1 MAERAD
7 DRLLRLL
14 GIVAYLDGAGPV
26 SVADLA
32 RRFGTTPAQ
41 IQKDVDALWVSGT
54 PGYWPDDL
62 IDFDAASIDRG
73 VVHLTEARGMT
84 RPLRLGTREAVALV
98 AALRAMKATGAVQA
112 DPARSAV
119 VESALRKLTD
129 ATGEAANAVDV
140 RLAPGGDRQ
149 VVSAITSALTT
160 RHRLRI
166 RYVTSSDVV
175 SEREVDPVRLHTQDE
190 FAYLAAWCYRA
201 AAPRTFRVDRI
212 LEAVETDIPVQ
223 DHPGVGAE
231 IDFAALF
238 AGGSS
243 PLATIRFAPRARWFA
258 EEVPVESVRNLP
270 DGDFEVTLRV
280 TNPGWLRS
288 TLIQLAPYVRSV
300 SPSSLADDVAGTAA
314 EALALYQTGQET
326 GQDTGRTTG
335 PEAGPPTRDAATSAN
350 SH

>member
-149 VVSAITSALTT
+149 VVSAITSALTA

-190 FAYLAAWCYRA
+190 YAYLAAWCYRA

-212 LEAVETDIPVQ
+212 LEATETDIPVQ
-223 DHPGVGAE
+223 DHPGVGERAAE

-314 EALALYQTGQET
+314 EALALYET
-326 GQDTGRTTG
+326 GHDTG

>member
-1 MAERAD
+1 VAERAD

-26 SVADLA
+26 PVEELA

-98 AALRAMKATGAVQA
+98 AALRAMKETGAVQA

-119 VESALRKLTD
+119 VESALGKLTD

-149 VVSAITSALTT
+149 VVSVLAAALAAG
-160 RHRLRI
+160 HRLRI
-166 RYVTSSDVV
+166 RYVSSSDVV
-175 SEREVDPVRLHTQDE
+175 SEREVDPQRLHTQDE

-201 AAPRTFRVDRI
+201 GAPRTFRVDRI
-212 LEAVETDIPVQ
+212 LGAVETDVPVR
-223 DHPGVGAE
+223 DHPGQQAE

-243 PLATIRFAPRARWFA
+243 PPATVRFAPRARWFA

-288 TLIQLAPYVRSV
+288 TLIQLAPYVRQV
-300 SPSSLADDVAGTAA
+300 APPALAEDVAGAA
-314 EALALYQTGQET
+314 RAALEVYESLGVGGGATDVTQPQG
-326 GQDTGRTTG
+326 GSG
-335 PEAGPPTRDAATSAN
+335 AAFPPDR
-350 SH
+350 H

>member
-32 RRFGTTPAQ
+32 GRFGTTPAQ

-84 RPLRLGTREAVALV
+84 RPLRLGTREAIALV
-98 AALRAMKATGAVQA
+98 AALRAMKATDAVQA

-129 ATGEAANAVDV
+129 ATGEAASAVDV
-140 RLAPGGDRQ
+140 RLAPGGDKQ
-149 VVSAITSALTT
+149 VVAAISSALTS

-175 SEREVDPVRLHTQDE
+175 SERDVDPVRLHTQDE

-201 AAPRTFRVDRI
+201 DAPRTFRVDRI
-212 LEAVETDIPVQ
+212 LEATETDVPVQ
-223 DHPGVGAE
+223 AHPGDATGE

-288 TLIQLAPYVRSV
+288 SLIRLAPLVRSV
-300 SPSSLADDVAGTAA
+300 SPGVLADDVAGAA
-314 EALALYQTGQET
+314 DGALALYG
-326 GQDTGRTTG
+326 
-335 PEAGPPTRDAATSAN
+335 AGHGAPAAGAGVGDVAGDAATSAD
-350 SH
+350 HH